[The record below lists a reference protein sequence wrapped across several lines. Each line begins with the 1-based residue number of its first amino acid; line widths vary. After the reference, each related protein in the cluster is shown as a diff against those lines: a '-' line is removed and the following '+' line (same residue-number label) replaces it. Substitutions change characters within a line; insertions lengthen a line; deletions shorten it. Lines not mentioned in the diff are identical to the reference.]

1 MPSLRHGLD
10 RDVYQIVRKYEVD
23 YLNETGKAPSRMT
36 ISGLY
41 EYIQRSNSSLKRQK
55 KRPLEDAL
63 ERVLHVR
70 REEDKVDAQGDSDE
84 ELERELQLKD
94 GGNAKRTREERDASL
109 LNKQLT
115 KHWNFKAGAA
125 GASAPD
131 SAASST
137 TGAKTPTAQNDAM
150 DIDLGPTTAAASSS
164 LETKAATGD
173 RQPNGESKP
182 KRRRKDAKEIDRS
195 PPQDISLADLAGLD
209 KALGR
214 LRRSVFIPL
223 RCADVLSE
231 LGYNPNDGVL
241 LHGPSG
247 CGKTTLAHAL
257 AAELGVAFIPV
268 STPSLV
274 GGTSGESEKNIRDIF
289 DEAMRL
295 APCLIFLDELDSI
308 AGKKDSAQKAMEG
321 RIVTEICHG
330 MDRLGRRAPAGN
342 GNVVV
347 LAATNR
353 PDSIDPTVRRRFG
366 VEVDIGMPN
375 EAAREKIL
383 KSMTRDLKLGKD
395 VDFAALARLTPG
407 YVGADL
413 KHVVSAAVFDAAEAC
428 ISLKPNILAAEAATA
443 TPDGDHLPSTTSP
456 SSQPTATSL
465 SSSFSSLTPS
475 QRMFRLTTSLTDLD
489 IDAAHITMHHLKTA
503 IATVQPAAKREG
515 FSAIPD
521 TTWSHVGAL
530 AEVRKKLEMSIIGPI
545 KYPERFA
552 RVGIKS
558 AAGILLWGPPGC
570 GKTLVAKAVANE
582 SKANF
587 ISIKGPELLNKYVG
601 ESERAV
607 RSLFARA
614 RSSAPCILF
623 FDEMDALVP
632 KRDDSLSDA
641 SSRVV
646 NALLTEM
653 DGVEDRSGIYVV
665 GATNRP
671 DCIDPAIRRPGR
683 LGTSVFV
690 GLPSREER
698 VDILRAIYWNT
709 IKQPSPTTTSAAATT
724 ATLTTNRNGVAGSS
738 EATAAGAGDEKS
750 TRVQELLKQIALDA
764 RCEGF
769 SGADLGNLMQAA
781 AQASLER
788 TYYHGGG
795 DISAV
800 HPEEGGEEKDEIT
813 VADWDK
819 AMNEVKPS
827 VKDDGRY
834 DPAQFEKV
842 M

>member
-1 MPSLRHGLD
+1 MPISLRQGLD
-10 RDVYQIVRKYEVD
+10 RDVYQIVRKFEDD
-23 YLNETGKAPSRMT
+23 YINETGRQPRVT
-36 ISGLY
+36 ISVVY

-55 KRPLEDAL
+55 KRPLEDAI
-63 ERVLHVR
+63 ERVLAVR
-70 REEDKVDAQGDSDE
+70 REEDKEDRDSDE
-84 ELERELQLKD
+84 ELEKELQTKAA
-94 GGNAKRTREERDASL
+94 GAKRTREERDASL

-115 KHWNFKAGAA
+115 RHWNFKASGSGSGTGPSSTAA
-125 GASAPD
+125 LN

-137 TGAKTPTAQNDAM
+137 GTKTPTAPDAM
-150 DIDLGPTTAAASSS
+150 DLDAGSAPPV
-164 LETKAATGD
+164 D
-173 RQPNGESKP
+173 RQPNGEAKP
-182 KRRRKDAKEIDRS
+182 KRRRKDLKEIDRS

-209 KALGR
+209 KALER

-223 RCADVLSE
+223 RCAEVLSE
-231 LGYNPNDGVL
+231 LGYQPNDGVL

-247 CGKTTLAHAL
+247 CGKTALAHAL

-295 APCLIFLDELDSI
+295 APCLVFLDELDSI

-330 MDRLGRRAPAGN
+330 MDRLGRRGGRG

-383 KSMTRDLKLGKD
+383 QSMTRDLKLAED

-413 KHVVSAAVFDAAEAC
+413 RHVVSAAVFDAAEAC
-428 ISLKPNILAAEAATA
+428 IGRGADTLPRE
-443 TPDGDHLPSTTSP
+443 PD
-456 SSQPTATSL
+456 Q
-465 SSSFSSLTPS
+465 PS
-475 QRMFRLTTSLTDLD
+475 QEALPADDDLTMGSITEPDLTSAQRLFRFTTAMTTDIDITSASITMAHLTT
-489 IDAAHITMHHLKTA
+489 A
-503 IATVQPAAKREG
+503 ISAVQPAAKREG

-521 TTWSHVGAL
+521 TTWAHVGAL
-530 AEVRKKLEMSIIGPI
+530 ADVRKKLEMSIIGPI

-690 GLPSREER
+690 GLPAREER

-709 IKQPSPTTTSAAATT
+709 IAGGKKDAGAAEEE
-724 ATLTTNRNGVAGSS
+724 GVAKV
-738 EATAAGAGDEKS
+738 EERLRA
-750 TRVQELLKQIALDA
+750 IALDG

-795 DISAV
+795 DISV
-800 HPEEGGEEKDEIT
+800 NPGGNGGSEDEDEIT
-813 VADWDK
+813 AEDWEK
-819 AMNEVKPS
+819 ALNEVKPS

-834 DPAQFEKV
+834 DPAQFDKV
-842 M
+842 L

>member
-1 MPSLRHGLD
+1 MPSLRQGLD
-10 RDVYQIVRKYEVD
+10 RDVYQIVRKYED
-23 YLNETGKAPSRMT
+23 ENDGKKVT
-36 ISGLY
+36 ISAVY
-41 EYIQRSNSSLKRQK
+41 EYVQRSNSSLKRQK
-55 KRPLEDAL
+55 KRLLEDSID
-63 ERVLHVR
+63 RVLDVR
-70 REEDKVDAQGDSDE
+70 REEARADKDSDE
-84 ELERELQLKD
+84 ELEKELQARAA
-94 GGNAKRTREERDASL
+94 GAKRSREERDASL
-109 LNKQLT
+109 MNKQLT
-115 KHWNFKAGAA
+115 KHWNFGGSTNGSPGTSAA
-125 GASAPD
+125 GSSSGRKSAP
-131 SAASST
+131 
-137 TGAKTPTAQNDAM
+137 DAM
-150 DIDLGPTTAAASSS
+150 DIDSGSAAAAAAST
-164 LETKAATGD
+164 E
-173 RQPNGESKP
+173 RQPNGEARP
-182 KRRRKDAKEIDRS
+182 KRRRKDKESREPDRS
-195 PPQDISLADLAGLD
+195 PPQDITLADLAGLD
-209 KALGR
+209 GALRR

-223 RCADVLSE
+223 RYTADLDE
-231 LGYNPNDGVL
+231 LGYRPSDGVL

-247 CGKTTLAHAL
+247 CGKTTVAHAL

-289 DEAMRL
+289 DEALRL
-295 APCLIFLDELDSI
+295 APCLVFFDELDSI

-330 MDRLGRRAPAGN
+330 MDRIGRRGASGSATVVVDEGGLASGGAQA

-353 PDSIDPTVRRRFG
+353 PDFIDPTVRRRFG

-375 EAAREKIL
+375 EPAREKIL
-383 KSMTRDLKLGKD
+383 RSMTRDLALAED
-395 VDFAALARLTPG
+395 VDFAALSRLTPG

-413 KHVVSAAVFDAAEAC
+413 KHVVSAAVFEAVEARISQRSELFLQQPDVPEAFVVGNEDDAA
-428 ISLKPNILAAEAATA
+428 AATA
-443 TPDGDHLPSTTSP
+443 GTITTTT
-456 SSQPTATSL
+456 TATSL
-465 SSSFSSLTPS
+465 TSS
-475 QRMFRLTTSLTDLD
+475 QRLFRLAEASKDMP
-489 IDAAHITMHHLKTA
+489 IGPACITMAHLTRA
-503 IATVQPAAKREG
+503 VSTVQPAAKREG

-521 TTWSHVGAL
+521 TTWAHVGAL
-530 AEVRKKLEMSIIGPI
+530 TDVRKKLEMTIIGPI
-545 KYPERFA
+545 KYPARFA
-552 RVGIKS
+552 RVGIKP

-623 FDEMDALVP
+623 FDEMDALAP

-646 NALLTEM
+646 NALLTEL
-653 DGVEDRSGIYVV
+653 DGVGDRGGIYVV

-690 GLPSREER
+690 GLPAAEDR
-698 VDILRAIYWNT
+698 VDILRTIYWNT
-709 IKQPSPTTTSAAATT
+709 IT
-724 ATLTTNRNGVAGSS
+724 GGG
-738 EATAAGAGDEKS
+738 EGAGARAALDE
-750 TRVQELLKQIALDA
+750 RLRAIALDR

-788 TYYHGGG
+788 IFYHGGG
-795 DISAV
+795 DISMEANA
-800 HPEEGGEEKDEIT
+800 GEADEIT
-813 VADWDK
+813 AGDWER
-819 AMNEVKPS
+819 ALNEVKPS

-834 DPAQFEKV
+834 DPRQFDNA
-842 M
+842 

>member
-1 MPSLRHGLD
+1 MPSLRLGLD
-10 RDVYQIVRKYEVD
+10 RDVYQIVRKYED
-23 YLNETGKAPSRMT
+23 DHPKQSGPGSKIT
-36 ISGLY
+36 ISAIY
-41 EYIQRSNSSLKRQK
+41 DYIQRSNSSLKRQK
-55 KRPLEDAL
+55 KRILEDTID
-63 ERVLHVR
+63 RVLDVR
-70 REEDKVDAQGDSDE
+70 RKEAKEERDSDE
-84 ELERELQLKD
+84 ELERELQAKED
-94 GGNAKRTREERDASL
+94 SAKRAREEKAASL
-109 LNKQLT
+109 INRQLT
-115 KHWNFKAGAA
+115 KHWNFTSKNGPSSVRGAGNET
-125 GASAPD
+125 P
-131 SAASST
+131 SAASSS
-137 TGAKTPTAQNDAM
+137 GRKTPIASDAM
-150 DIDLGPTTAAASSS
+150 EIDSG
-164 LETKAATGD
+164 ATPVMVD

-182 KRRRKDAKEIDRS
+182 KRRRKDMSKEIDRS
-195 PPQDISLADLAGLD
+195 PPTDITLADLAGLD
-209 KALGR
+209 PALKS
-214 LRRSVFIPL
+214 LRRSVWIPL
-223 RCADVLSE
+223 CNGPELSE
-231 LGYNPNDGVL
+231 LGYQPNDGVL

-257 AAELGVAFIPV
+257 AAKLGVAFIPV
-268 STPSLV
+268 SAPSLV
-274 GGTSGESEKNIRDIF
+274 GGTSGESEKNIRDVF
-289 DEAMRL
+289 DEALRL
-295 APCLIFLDELDSI
+295 SPCLIFFDELDSI

-330 MDRLGRRAPAGN
+330 MDRIGRRGGSTSDEGST

-375 EAAREKIL
+375 EPAREKIL
-383 KSMTRDLKLGKD
+383 RTMTRDLALDED
-395 VDFAALARLTPG
+395 VNFSALARLTPG

-413 KHVVSAAVFDAAEAC
+413 KHVVSAAVFEAVEARMEKK
-428 ISLKPNILAAEAATA
+428 SELFLAQPDIPEVFRTEAATDDSN
-443 TPDGDHLPSTTSP
+443 T
-456 SSQPTATSL
+456 
-465 SSSFSSLTPS
+465 
-475 QRMFRLTTSLTDLD
+475 TTSLQPPFTLNSGERLFDLAFASQS
-489 IDAAHITMHHLKTA
+489 ISLGPAVITMANFTKA
-503 IATVQPAAKREG
+503 ITTVQPAAKREG

-530 AEVRKKLEMSIIGPI
+530 TEVRKKLEMTIIGPI
-545 KYPERFA
+545 RYPERFA

-614 RSSAPCILF
+614 RSSSPCVLF

-646 NALLTEM
+646 NALLTEL
-653 DGVEDRSGIYVV
+653 DGVGDRSGIYVV

-690 GLPSREER
+690 GLPTAEER
-698 VDILRAIYWNT
+698 VDILRTIYWNT
-709 IKQPSPTTTSAAATT
+709 MTDGNNNQSIKTKEKAK
-724 ATLTTNRNGVAGSS
+724 S
-738 EATAAGAGDEKS
+738 EMDTQLRG
-750 TRVQELLKQIALDA
+750 IALDK

-795 DISAV
+795 DFSGAERSDG
-800 HPEEGGEEKDEIT
+800 PEDEIT
-813 VADWDK
+813 MDDWEK
-819 AMNEVKPS
+819 ALNEVKPS

-834 DPAQFEKV
+834 DPRQFDKTL
-842 M
+842 